1 MLNRLNEALEDIK
14 EIKSA
19 VNNINI
25 EITRQ
30 HYDMYGNG
38 KKGVIERIEDLEI
51 ENKNINNKMAYFA
64 GFIAFISL
72 ITERLIDWFR
82 GI

>member
-1 MLNRLNEALEDIK
+1 MLNRLNEALDDIK

-19 VNNINI
+19 VNNITV

-38 KKGVIERIEDLEI
+38 KKGIIERVEDLEK
-51 ENKNINNKMAYFA
+51 ENKNINGKLAYFA
-64 GFIAFISL
+64 GVIAVVGAI
-72 ITERLIDWFR
+72 IGYIVGWFK
-82 GI
+82 